1 MQVPILS
8 SEIIA
13 RIVQV
18 ENAQTRSRVLSVRK
32 VADNS
37 LGAQAREFGHVVATA
52 MTRHPEL
59 WWNRVGGFAAGDENL
74 LDAILD
80 WYAGFEIQPGFDL
93 VPTQTSPELL
103 RALAARA
110 FFQSSFRTVLYGIPD
125 ANQPAPA
132 RGITV
137 QEQTDRQVFCE
148 VAWENRFI
156 PHGDRELWLEV
167 TRAQFA
173 ESRCYVAFVDG
184 VPAAQAAM
192 YVNEGVAS
200 FGFGATLDKYRG
212 RGCQSA
218 LLAVRISDAARAG
231 CDLVTVQANPGSIS
245 QRNVERAGLRVAYTK
260 AIWTAASS
268 SHH

>member
-8 SEIIA
+8 SEIIE
-13 RIVQV
+13 RIVKV
-18 ENAQTRSRVLSVRK
+18 ENAQTLSRVVGVQK
-32 VADNS
+32 VAENA
-37 LGAQAREFGHVVATA
+37 LGAQAREFGHVLATA
-52 MTRHPEL
+52 MTRHPEP

-80 WYAGFEIQPGFDL
+80 WYAGFEIHPSFDL
-93 VPTQTSPELL
+93 VATQTSPELL

-110 FFQSSFRTVLYGIPD
+110 FYQSSFRTVLYGVPD
-125 ANQPAPA
+125 IDQPAPA

-137 QEQTDRQVFCE
+137 LEQTDLQVFCE

-167 TRAQFA
+167 TRTQFA
-173 ESRCYVAFVDG
+173 ESRCYVASIDG
-184 VPAAQAAM
+184 VPAAQSAM
-192 YVNEGVAS
+192 YLSDGVAS
-200 FGFGATLDKYRG
+200 FGFGATLEKYRG

-218 LLAVRISDAARAG
+218 LLAARLGDAARAG
-231 CDLVTVQANPGSIS
+231 CDLVTVQANPGSAS

-260 AIWTAASS
+260 AIWTAVSS
-268 SHH
+268 SHP